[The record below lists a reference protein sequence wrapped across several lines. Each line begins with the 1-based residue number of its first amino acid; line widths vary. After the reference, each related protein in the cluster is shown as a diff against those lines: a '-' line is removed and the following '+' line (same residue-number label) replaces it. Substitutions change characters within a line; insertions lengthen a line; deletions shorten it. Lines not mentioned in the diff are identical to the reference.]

1 MHNFFRAFRP
11 KSIKQNLTFWIL
23 VLLLP
28 VLILITFR
36 SYFSINYF
44 TGLASDQSLFR
55 VAQAVANQ
63 VHVVDGAYVVSHMQ
77 ETIQLMRYEDKDQ
90 LYYQVLD
97 AHQQVI
103 GGNPRL
109 QLPKKLPEIGKK
121 YFYDG
126 ALNGQALRMVAFQY
140 PVSKSNPLA
149 LVTIIVGE
157 TLNNRDEMQEDILT
171 FFIFTQIVIILLV
184 VFAVNL
190 AIKKGL
196 ISLEQLRTAISMR
209 APDDT
214 TPLENKQSPIELRP
228 LVVAMNDL
236 LVRIRGS
243 VDEKQQF
250 IVNAAHQLKTP
261 LAGLKLQLES
271 AVREKD
277 ANLIKHALRQ
287 ASIGVSHLDRLTK
300 QLLSLARAEFTPE
313 KYQAG
318 RFSTIN
324 LLTLVQEVCAEWVPI
339 ALKKEIDI
347 EILTESDGFLIEGDA
362 VLVSEL
368 LNNLVDN
375 AIHYNAAGT
384 KVTVSLREDVDAI
397 MLIVA
402 DNGAGI
408 PAEDQKNVWQR
419 FYRVLGNNNV
429 GCGLGLSIV
438 DEIAK
443 KHSAT
448 VALRYSDEKNKSG
461 TLVKVCFHKP
471 K

>member
-1 MHNFFRAFRP
+1 MHNFFRTFRP
-11 KSIKQNLTFWIL
+11 KSIKQNLMFWIL

-55 VAQAVANQ
+55 VSQAVANQ
-63 VHVVDGAYVVSHMQ
+63 VHVVDGAYEVSHMQ
-77 ETIQLMRYEDKDQ
+77 ETIQLMRYENKDQ
-90 LYYQVLD
+90 LHYQILD
-97 AHQQVI
+97 TQRQVI
-103 GGNPRL
+103 DGDSRL
-109 QLPKKLPEIGKK
+109 PLPIKLPEIGKK

-126 ALNGQALRMVAFQY
+126 VLNGQALRMVAFQY
-140 PVSKSNPLA
+140 PASKSTTLA
-149 LVTIIVGE
+149 VVTIIVGE
-157 TLNNRDEMQEDILT
+157 TLNSRNEMQEDILT
-171 FFIFTQIVIILLV
+171 VFIFTQFVIILLV

-196 ISLEQLRTAISMR
+196 ISLEQLRTVISAR

-214 TPLENKQSPIELRP
+214 SPLENRQSPLELRP

-250 IVNAAHQLKTP
+250 IANAAHQLKTP

-277 ANLIKHALRQ
+277 EQLIKHALKQ

-313 KYQAG
+313 EFMGG
-318 RFSTIN
+318 RFPAIN
-324 LLTLVQEVCAEWVPI
+324 LLKLVQEVCAEWVPI
-339 ALKKEIDI
+339 ALNKEIDI
-347 EILTESDGFLIEGDA
+347 EILAESDTLLINGDE

-375 AIHYNAAGT
+375 AVHYNRAGT
-384 KVTVSLREDVDAI
+384 KVTVNLRETSDSVL
-397 MLIVA
+397 LIVE
-402 DNGAGI
+402 DNGVGI
-408 PAEDQKNVWQR
+408 PAQDQKNVWQR

-438 DEIAK
+438 NEIAK
-443 KHSAT
+443 RHSAT
-448 VALRYSDEKNKSG
+448 VALGYSDEKNKSG
-461 TLVKVCFHKP
+461 TSVKISFQKS

>member
-11 KSIKQNLTFWIL
+11 KSIKQNLMLWIL
-23 VLLLP
+23 ALLLP
-28 VLILITFR
+28 VLVLITFR

-44 TGLASDQSLFR
+44 TGLVSDQSLFR

-63 VHVVDGAYVVSHMQ
+63 VHVVDGAYQVSHMQ
-77 ETIQLMRYEDKDQ
+77 ETIRLMHYENKDQ

-97 AHQQVI
+97 THQQVI
-103 GGNPRL
+103 DGDPRL
-109 QLPKKLPEIGKK
+109 PLPKNLPQVGKK

-126 ALNGQALRMVAFQY
+126 VLNGQELRMVAFQY
-140 PVSKSNPLA
+140 PVSKSNPPA
-149 LVTIIVGE
+149 DVTIIIGE
-157 TLNNRDEMQEDILT
+157 TLNSRNEMREDILT
-171 FFIFTQIVIILLV
+171 VFIFTQIAIILLV
-184 VFAVNL
+184 IFAVNL

-196 ISLEQLRTAISMR
+196 ISLEQLRIVISAR
-209 APDDT
+209 SSDDT
-214 TPLENKQSPIELRP
+214 SQLENRQSPLELRP

-250 IVNAAHQLKTP
+250 IANAAHQLKTP

-271 AVREKD
+271 AAREKD
-277 ANLIKHALRQ
+277 VNLVKHALTQ

-313 KYQAG
+313 EYQAE
-318 RFSTIN
+318 RFSKIN
-324 LLTLVQEVCAEWVPI
+324 LLNLVQEVCAEWVPI
-339 ALKKEIDI
+339 ALKKEIEI
-347 EILTESDGFLIEGDA
+347 EILSESSNLLIKGDA
-362 VLVSEL
+362 VLLSEL

-375 AIHYNAAGT
+375 AIHYNVAGT
-384 KVTVSLREDVDAI
+384 KVVVSLRDDVD
-397 MLIVA
+397 MVTLIVA
-402 DNGAGI
+402 DNGVGI
-408 PAEDQKNVWQR
+408 PVEDQKNVWQR

-443 KHSAT
+443 RHSAT
-448 VALRYSDEKNKSG
+448 VALSYSDEKNKSG
-461 TLVKVCFHKP
+461 TSVKISFQKP
-471 K
+471 R